1 MGLFMNNQWKG
12 FFAGVVTTCLLI
24 IGTSAVCRIFHFYPF
39 GKDLSTSI
47 AEKIDVVEDYI
58 DNYYIG
64 TVSKEDLR
72 DGAVKGMVEAL
83 EDKYSIYYTDEE
95 YKSVM
100 ASVNGSYSGIGAT
113 VIQEE
118 KSGNIIIY
126 EVSKGGAAE
135 QAGLKKGDIIK
146 SVDGK
151 NVGGQKLDDVI
162 SLVRGEEGTKVVLEI
177 LRAKQSL
184 RIEITRATIKNIS
197 IHSKMLKEK
206 IGYIQISDFDDESP
220 KQFETALNQL
230 EKENMQG
237 LIVDVRNN
245 GGGSLTAVVSMLDRM
260 LPKGTL
266 LTVKEKNQK
275 DEVYKSTDEKS
286 FNKPCIVLINENSA
300 SASEVFAG
308 AMQDRKAATLVGVT
322 SYGKGVVQSIYSLE
336 NSCGGGLRLT
346 TAKYYLPSNRCIH
359 EVGLTPDIEV
369 KYTGDKEKYKEST
382 DNQLSTAI
390 EEMEKKIEPLENKQ

>member
-1 MGLFMNNQWKG
+1 MKNQWKG
-12 FFAGVVTTCLLI
+12 FFAGVITACILI
-24 IGTSAVCRIFHFYPF
+24 IGASTVCRIFHFYPF
-39 GKDLSTSI
+39 GNELSMTI
-47 AEKIDVVEDYI
+47 AEKVNVVEDYI

-83 EDKYSIYYTDEE
+83 KDKYSIYYTDKE
-95 YKSVM
+95 YESVM
-100 ASVNGSYSGIGAT
+100 AGVSGSYSGIGTA
-113 VIQEE
+113 VVQDE
-118 KSGNIIIY
+118 KSGDIIIY
-126 EVSKGGAAE
+126 EVSEGGAAE
-135 QAGLKKGDIIK
+135 KAGLKKGDIVQ

-151 NVGGQKLDDVI
+151 SVKGQKLDDVI
-162 SLVRGEEGTKVVLEI
+162 SLVKGEEGTKVVLGV
-177 LRAKQSL
+177 LRDKQSL
-184 RIEITRATIKNIS
+184 TIEITRATIKNIS

-206 IGYIQISDFDDESP
+206 IGYVKISDFDDESP

-260 LPKGTL
+260 LPKGTI
-266 LTVKEKNQK
+266 LTVKEKNQE
-275 DEVYKSTDEKS
+275 DEVFKSTDEKH
-286 FNKPCIVLINENSA
+286 FDKPCVVLINENSA

-308 AMQDRKAATLVGVT
+308 TLQDRKAATLIGVK

-346 TAKYYLPSNRCIH
+346 TAKYYLPSGRCIH

-369 KYTGDKEKYKEST
+369 AYTGKKEEYKEST
-382 DNQLSTAI
+382 DNQLSTAV
-390 EEMEKKIEPLENKQ
+390 EEIEKKIETLGNKQ

>member
-24 IGTSAVCRIFHFYPF
+24 VGTSAVCRIFHFYPF
-39 GKDLSTSI
+39 GNELSMSI

-126 EVSKGGAAE
+126 EVSEGGAAE
-135 QAGLKKGDIIK
+135 KAGLKKGDRIK

-162 SLVRGEEGTKVVLEI
+162 SLVRGEEGTKVVLGV
-177 LRAKQSL
+177 LRDKQSL
-184 RIEITRATIKNIS
+184 TIEITRATIKNIS

-245 GGGSLTAVVSMLDRM
+245 GGGSLTAVVNMLDRM

-275 DEVYKSTDEKS
+275 DEVYKSTDAKS
-286 FNKPCIVLINENSA
+286 FDKPCIVLINENSA

-382 DNQLSTAI
+382 DNQLSTAV